1 MNHLKK
7 GKKEKQGITFEF
19 KTNNKVVTNA
29 YIELYVGFY
38 ETYDRWTTS
47 YPEIIELGYSDDD
60 GKLIWESPKE
70 GKYTIFT
77 YLKEGGDEKKFQKR

>member
-1 MNHLKK
+1 M
-7 GKKEKQGITFEF
+7 
-19 KTNNKVVTNA
+19 
-29 YIELYVGFY
+29 GFY

-77 YLKEGGDEKKFQKR
+77 YLKEGGDEKKVSKKVTIDNKTKNYIIDFSS